1 MASIQLSNAHMH
13 RVYQLECELNVPN
26 TPAGCVYYNSQIIY
40 NWAYEKC
47 HSVFNMRDYLSDFS
61 HSFAGY
67 ELYIIYD
74 KDNPFFTLKLTHPDN
89 QVAGRVWITEA
100 EIIYDETMERP
111 RIGVKLSY
119 SDTQETEPL
128 SPDSYSV
135 PSFVNALI
143 FKKCLIDVIPLSE
156 ETWVIRDYHD
166 LIALRKLIESS
177 NRKLPVIVNTEI
189 SSSYII
195 DSFDSRTSINLTELA
210 RKASPYCHVVYMSNE
225 LTEEW
230 VEEVGE
236 KWAAFNGAVRT
247 YNVGVD
253 FNSNDYYDHP
263 LALPSRILSSTY
275 GPALEGP
282 DAYLQILLNNIKY
295 ASSKVRYFW
304 RDLGYKFYYQANRE
318 KQLKLLKAHSEEEND
333 INSVEDIDEY
343 FIMADEEIKTLETK
357 YAGVTAENERL
368 EQENKKL
375 KGQLRSLNEWN
386 LQLQNAN
393 HVEIPSPTSYSEI
406 EDWIDT
412 YYAGRLILHTRAV
425 RALKDAVYQD
435 LPLVCKALDFL
446 GNSYYN
452 YRVGDIDKAQ
462 YDDELQALK
471 LEEGR
476 SITDVG
482 LGGFEDVYT
491 VIYEGK
497 KVLLDRHLK
506 KGTSRDPR
514 ECLRI
519 YFAWLD
525 DENKVLIGSLPAH
538 LETSAS

>member
-47 HSVFNMRDYLSDFS
+47 HSVFNMREYLSDFS

-100 EIIYDETMERP
+100 EIIYDETMDRP

-119 SDTQETEPL
+119 SDTQESEPL
-128 SPDSYSV
+128 SPDGFSV
-135 PSFVNALI
+135 PQFVSTLI
-143 FKKCLIDVIPLSE
+143 YKKCLIDVIPLSA

-166 LIALRKLIESS
+166 LITLRKLIESP
-177 NRKLPVIVNTEI
+177 NRKLPVIVNTEF
-189 SSSYII
+189 SSPFFI
-195 DSFDSRTSINLTELA
+195 DSFDSNTSLNLTELA
-210 RKASPYCHVVYMSNE
+210 RKASPYSHVVYMSSE

-230 VEEVGE
+230 IEEVGE

-247 YNVGVD
+247 YNVGLD
-253 FNSNDYYDHP
+253 FNSNDYFDHP

-275 GPALEGP
+275 EPELEGP
-282 DAYLQILLNNIKY
+282 DAYLQILLNNIKFIN
-295 ASSKVRYFW
+295 SKVRYFW

-318 KQLKLLKAHSEEEND
+318 KQLKLIKAHSEEEKN
-333 INSVEDIDEY
+333 NSVDELSEY
-343 FIMADEEIKTLETK
+343 INMFDEENELLKSQKESLTE
-357 YAGVTAENERL
+357 ENKRL
-368 EQENKKL
+368 EQEIKKL
-375 KGQLRSLNEWN
+375 KGQIRSLTEWN

-406 EDWIDT
+406 EDWINT
-412 YYAGRLILHTRAV
+412 YYAGRLILHSRAV

-452 YRVGDIDKAQ
+452 LRVGNIDKAQ

-471 LEEGR
+471 LEESR
-476 SITDVG
+476 SISEVG
-482 LGGFEDVYT
+482 LGGYEDVYT
-491 VIYEGK
+491 VIYERK
-497 KVLLDRHLK
+497 KVVLDRHLK

-519 YFAWLD
+519 YFTWLD
-525 DENKVLIGSLPAH
+525 DENLVLIGSLPAH